1 MLKIIWQTEEI
12 PKEMGNLQLEILSL
26 YDNSLK
32 GPVPL
37 FLFNM
42 SYLKV
47 MDLSKNELY
56 GSLPDNICQSL
67 PIIQEMYFGL
77 NQLSGPIPSKFG
89 TCKELGILSLGDNS
103 FSGGVPQT
111 SIGNLTKLRE
121 LYLGKNKLTEYE
133 S

>member
-12 PKEMGNLQLEILSL
+12 PEEMANLQLETLSL

-42 SYLKV
+42 TYLKV

-67 PIIQEMYFGL
+67 PVIQEMYFGL
-77 NQLSGPIPSKFG
+77 NQFSGPIPSKFG

-103 FSGGVPQT
+103 FSGGVPQ

-121 LYLGKNKLTEYE
+121 LYLGNNKLTEYE